1 MIIGINLLLWTARL
15 EPAQGPVLA
24 GLKAMGY
31 GGVEVPF
38 FEGTARQARAAGQ
51 MVRDAGLVPA
61 LIGTLPDAA
70 HNPLSEDAAV
80 ARRGADHLLWIVDMA
95 QEMGAGVIAGP
106 FTQPLG
112 RFTGRGI
119 TAAEWARL
127 VVAHRAMAD
136 RAGPDLRLAV
146 EPLNRFECYAL
157 TTASDAARLVAE
169 VGRANYG
176 YLYDTFHA
184 HIEEGDPTR
193 ALRDSLPAVAHFHL
207 SENHR
212 GTPGT
217 GHAALV
223 AALQTLQSGGF
234 DHWISVE
241 AFGQSLPEIAAAT
254 RIWRRLFDDEL
265 ALALTAITLIKSHMT
280 L

>member
-15 EPAQGPVLA
+15 EPAQASVLA
-24 GLKAMGY
+24 ALKSIGY

-38 FEGTARQARAAGQ
+38 FDGTAAQARQAGQ

-61 LIGTLPDAA
+61 MIGTLPDAGR
-70 HNPLSEDAAV
+70 NPLSDDETTAQ
-80 ARRGADHLLWIVDMA
+80 RGSDHLHWLVDMA
-95 QEMGAGVIAGP
+95 QEMGAALIAGP

-112 RFTGRGI
+112 QFTGRAI
-119 TAAEWARL
+119 TAQEWARM
-127 VVAHRAMAD
+127 VAAHRAMAD
-136 RAGPDLRLAV
+136 RAGPRLRLAV

-157 TTASDAARLVAE
+157 TCAAEAARLVAD
-169 VGRANYG
+169 VGRPNYG

-184 HIEEGDPTR
+184 HIEEADPTL
-193 ALRDSLPAVAHFHL
+193 ALIQTLPRVAHFHV

-217 GHAALV
+217 GHAALIP
-223 AALQTLQSGGF
+223 ALQALKAGGY

-241 AFGQSLPEIAAAT
+241 AFGQSLPDLAAAT

-265 ALALTAITLIKSHMT
+265 ALATDAIALIRSQ
-280 L
+280 LAP